1 MKVQL
6 LIILISLEALFVIGN
21 RDEIVYFLNRA
32 LRCVESLQQDPG
44 DERCFRELNDHT
56 IILNYMLSMVRSREG
71 PDGETV
77 VFLQSICFCFSRLC
91 NFRTRPRN
99 TQENC
104 LPPVPPTA
112 RLGIPCRPRY
122 DITVEQFNQCLG
134 LGFNWQ
140 GIASFF
146 GISRRTVF
154 RHRQRLGVGPLEY
167 TSLTNVELTSIVR
180 EISMSTPNANERY
193 VIGSLRAR
201 GIRIQRWRIRQIL
214 QEIDPV
220 GRSLRRS
227 QAIRRRVYSVQTPNE
242 LWHIDGNHKL
252 VRWRMV
258 FHGCVDGYSR
268 SIIYLE
274 CLNNN
279 RASSVL
285 SLFQQGVSDFGLP
298 SRVRSDHGR
307 EDIEVARFMLNNRGV
322 NRGSMIMGRSVHNQ
336 RIERLWAELNRV
348 VSYYFSDLFTFME
361 NEGILDS
368 LCDLHLFCLH
378 YIYLPRVR
386 RGVREF
392 RSQWNNHGLSTQG
405 SQTPLQLWHRGCQS
419 YWKQQ
424 HIYTWCVSD

>member
-1 MKVQL
+1 MLLNMNMKVQL

-21 RDEIVYFLNRA
+21 RDEIVYFLNRV

-56 IILNYMLSMVRSREG
+56 IILNSMLSMVRSREG

-180 EISMSTPNANERY
+180 EISMSTPNAGERY

-227 QAIRRRVYSVQTPNE
+227 QAIRRRVNSVQTPNE
-242 LWHIDGNHKL
+242 LWYVCFGPLTGLFLQVMACLTLLFVIP
-252 VRWRMV
+252 V
-258 FHGCVDGYSR
+258 F
-268 SIIYLE
+268 I
-274 CLNNN
+274 
-279 RASSVL
+279 
-285 SLFQQGVSDFGLP
+285 LP
-298 SRVRSDHGR
+298 VQ
-307 EDIEVARFMLNNRGV
+307 F
-322 NRGSMIMGRSVHNQ
+322 
-336 RIERLWAELNRV
+336 
-348 VSYYFSDLFTFME
+348 
-361 NEGILDS
+361 
-368 LCDLHLFCLH
+368 
-378 YIYLPRVR
+378 
-386 RGVREF
+386 
-392 RSQWNNHGLSTQG
+392 
-405 SQTPLQLWHRGCQS
+405 
-419 YWKQQ
+419 
-424 HIYTWCVSD
+424 